1 MRHVWVGL
9 VITLI
14 CITTV
19 SSAGVTISPDILY
32 QNYPV
37 TISYSGVTDGTS
49 MVIGFENNFTSGASG
64 SYGIMSSS
72 LTLPMTLNPGTFT
85 SVDGSL
91 LSTSSYV
98 SDTTGQVASGTYGV
112 RVIKTI
118 TTPGTGTNLSWMVN
132 GTKSGSNSGEII
144 FTPIFNPKQ
153 GYLNV
158 TVTNGSIVTS
168 KLIPY
173 YQNIAAPSVQVES
186 VSVPKGQTRFAN
198 ISITGLTAGLSN
210 YNLTVVLP
218 TSGVGN
224 FTNVSVPG
232 GVTITD
238 NYTGPYSLWLNATS
252 SLPGSVSLT
261 QALNISYFGASY
273 GQSSINVTVNAL
285 KNSAGASISPILVTN
300 GTLTVPTPPIPGANF
315 TGTPQSGIVPFN
327 VSFVYTSGDTPSR
340 YDWQFGDNTAN
351 STQQNPTHTYLVAG
365 SHGVNLTTYGAV
377 ENNTNVVPGYINAR
391 QIPVWFMG
399 NVTSGPHPLSVN
411 FTGLS
416 STPYSSWVYSFGDGQ
431 SAVLANTTH
440 TYDEPGVYTV
450 RAQAF
455 IGSGK
460 NTAIRNQYIRV
471 T

>member
-1 MRHVWVGL
+1 MRHVWVGFVL
-9 VITLI
+9 TLI

-49 MVIGFENNFTSGASG
+49 MAIGFENNFTSGASG

-91 LSTSSYV
+91 LSTSSYI

-132 GTKSGSNSGEII
+132 GTKSGSNSGEIT
-144 FTPIFNPKQ
+144 FYPTFNPKQ

-158 TVTNGSIVTS
+158 TVTIGSSVVS

-173 YQNIAAPSVQVES
+173 NQNLAPPSVQVES
-186 VSVPKGQTRFAN
+186 VSVPSGQTRYAN
-198 ISITGLTAGLSN
+198 VSITGLTGGLSN

-232 GVTITD
+232 SVTLQSKYNTSYTLGV
-238 NYTGPYSLWLNATS
+238 NATS
-252 SLPGSVSLT
+252 SLTGSVSLP
-261 QALNISYFGASY
+261 QALNISYLGAAY

-285 KNSAGASISPILVTN
+285 KNSAGASISPILITN
-300 GTLTVPTPPIPGANF
+300 GTLTVPTPPVPGANF

-327 VSFVYTSGDTPSR
+327 VSFIYTSGDSPSG

-377 ENNTNVVPGYINAR
+377 ENNTNVVPGYIQAS
-391 QIPVWFMG
+391 QLAVWFMG

-416 STPYSSWVYSFGDGQ
+416 STPYTSWVYSFGDGQ
-431 SAVLANTTH
+431 SAALANVTH
-440 TYDEPGVYTV
+440 TYSSPGVYSV
-450 RAQAF
+450 RAQA
-455 IGSGK
+455 ISGSAK
-460 NTAIRNQYIRV
+460 NGAIRNQYIRV